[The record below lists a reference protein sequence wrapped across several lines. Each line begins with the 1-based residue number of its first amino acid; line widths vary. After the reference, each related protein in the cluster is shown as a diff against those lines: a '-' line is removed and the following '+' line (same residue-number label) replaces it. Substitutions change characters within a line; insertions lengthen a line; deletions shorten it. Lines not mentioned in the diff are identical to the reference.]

1 MAAKVADDFVN
12 FLDSIEAQLGP
23 KGDKFSKGMQSSYPT
38 ARAMDLFNQAKD
50 VQKEIGTTPRNAPMK
65 GRAAYR
71 DANPEQRKSAE
82 VYAKYDTI
90 REKLKGTFKELGRPV
105 SDEALGQAVDQS
117 LRKMREGPVSKSAPE
132 QSSSM
137 ERQMTAYG
145 NQAAAPSAAPSAS
158 PSDLPARLGAGSAL
172 FPDGIEMP
180 ADTPSASRAAPAAA
194 APKLRDSPTP
204 AAAAPAAGP
213 ERDMDALF
221 LKATGTPFEPKSR
234 VDVAR
239 KAQLEDLLKSKP
251 ELAGKSDTQVALQ
264 WYRQTENAKRK

>member
-1 MAAKVADDFVN
+1 M
-12 FLDSIEAQLGP
+12 LTGPSRIEGQLGP

-38 ARAMDLFNQAKD
+38 ARAMDQFNQLKA
-50 VQKEIGTTPRNAPMK
+50 VQKEIGTMPRNAPMQ
-65 GRAAYR
+65 GRAAFQSATP
-71 DANPEQRKSAE
+71 DQKKSA
-82 VYAKYDTI
+82 VAYAKYDTL
-90 REKLKGTFKELGRPV
+90 REKIKGTFKELGRPV

-145 NQAAAPSAAPSAS
+145 NQAA
-158 PSDLPARLGAGSAL
+158 
-172 FPDGIEMP
+172 
-180 ADTPSASRAAPAAA
+180 
-194 APKLRDSPTP
+194 TP
-204 AAAAPAAGP
+204 AAASPKLLDTSTPEKQAEMERFIREAPPAASAPVAGP

-221 LKATGTPFEPKSR
+221 TKATGTSFEPKSR

-239 KAQLEDLLKSKP
+239 KAELEDFLKSNP
-251 ELAGKSDTQVALQ
+251 DLAGKSDTQVALQ

>member
-1 MAAKVADDFVN
+1 MAKYEEEE
-12 FLDSIEAQLGP
+12 LDSFMKTVAEKLAKTNTGGP
-23 KGDKFSKGMQSSYPT
+23 NLPKANVKG
-38 ARAMDLFNQAKD
+38 LFQELKS
-50 VQKEIGTTPRNAPMK
+50 VQEEIGTTPRNAPMK

-82 VYAKYDTI
+82 VYAKYDPLRETLARRFSETTGGPNKLADTRKAVDDTLREM
-90 REKLKGTFKELGRPV
+90 REKNYGEKPYDFQGPAKP
-105 SDEALGQAVDQS
+105 EA
-117 LRKMREGPVSKSAPE
+117 P
-132 QSSSM
+132 
-137 ERQMTAYG
+137 
-145 NQAAAPSAAPSAS
+145 AAPSAS

-221 LKATGTPFEPKSR
+221 AKATGTAFDPKSR